1 MQMQWNLLY
10 PTFKRNIATEWGNHK
25 ELETLGAYLAL
36 KQQKW
41 LTHNHC
47 PKKWICCSSI
57 THWLGASPDGLVND
71 PTSNDPE
78 GIVEFKNPYAIRNM
92 NLMETITQN
101 KDICLALKN
110 GSLHLV
116 AMDWLGL
123 PSYWLCHLFF
133 VLDDVITTID
143 CMTAKMII
151 RMLLHN
157 SPSSEWSERKWCA
170 QIIWKK

>member
-1 MQMQWNLLY
+1 MDGRKKKTDKIMCENVTKRRSTTKVANAVKSLLY

-36 KQQKW
+36 KQKNDSP
-41 LTHNHC
+41 T
-47 PKKWICCSSI
+47 I
-57 THWLGASPDGLVND
+57 TVRKSGFVVHPLHIGSELYSPDGLVND

-92 NLMETITQN
+92 NLIEPITQN

-116 AMDWLGL
+116 AMD
-123 PSYWLCHLFF
+123 
-133 VLDDVITTID
+133 
-143 CMTAKMII
+143 
-151 RMLLHN
+151 
-157 SPSSEWSERKWCA
+157 
-170 QIIWKK
+170 